1 MAEIFPKNAETDYRR
16 LLISV
21 SEANKGRISS
31 YLRNYYARSYWL
43 SEDREKQVFRNNE
56 EIPMGFTL
64 YEADKAGVRVNPS
77 KIMEVALKI
86 KPSEVESTL
95 KLLEAIADK
104 AKRGLTPKERSMARK
119 IDLLR
124 DVHDGVLAHEVAHI
138 VTDDGLLMATNAARE
153 VKKHE
158 IEALYDQNKNRLK
171 NSEPLPTDLRDQI
184 KNIIKKEVFSLTGV
198 QSFNENE
205 DKQFD
210 TYFSLS
216 FPEKIA
222 LGNLRQ
228 LGSLHNIMID
238 IYIENALPA
247 ILPAQRTD
255 DLGKTQGENVRA
267 RYRKALMTTREVVTT
282 RKDYL
287 QYEEEA
293 KKLKALS
300 GLKVGKANLEFM
312 LFKIIGPYVDARYEI
327 PKGFDLKEAVKAFGY
342 DEEFS
347 KPTKVKLK
355 HNSNIQNPT
364 FYDAI
369 DELRAINQ
377 KNKDISDRL
386 FQKNLPAYTYVE
398 RLDQGMGAGYF
409 TEIFMDFV
417 ESFGEELAK
426 YNKMVEKFT
435 SEYAEKL
442 KKARE
447 LLKEAAN
454 AETDQ
459 GRAKE
464 LNDLADGKP
473 NLKSATDMIA
483 DAQDIKS
490 RSDSNT
496 TKKKIDEA
504 CDILEELK
512 YELNNAGPG
521 MSGQAPVENMLPP
534 DADNR
539 DPNQQQPQQNQQQS
553 GSNGQQQQQQQQSQ
567 NESGS
572 QDQDQGQD
580 SKDMQQQQSS
590 SGNSGN
596 DIAMKDNAPADNSA
610 SEQNGKSSSSMDQ
623 DSGNSDSKSQDQGKD
638 QKDKGSQ
645 SNEQGQGQNSQSDSQ
660 GKNSQD
666 QGKDWQGK
674 SSASKEQDGQ
684 DGQESPSND
693 GKNGSQNDNAGKDQ
707 RQDQKGVG
715 NDKSKDEDGNG
726 IGENGDSQD
735 MSDGQSQDNGNN
747 SRSGGKTL
755 GQMLAEAQK
764 KATADNSKTG
774 AQAAKDTLKGHE
786 VPGVEEA
793 LEDLANKGEFDDLND
808 EINQSVEKAA
818 EKIRENANTP
828 NVSATDLKNMLTLDE
843 DIGDNYKVDDKT
855 KDVSY
860 QKGLV
865 GKSAVLPGSVVTSK
879 EFCEKYMSPVLDKA
893 VQEIIA
899 TLDAQKG
906 DARNFDV
913 SNGFYGTDSAAINA
927 LLSGDIK
934 TNAQKEYKTFLL
946 NVNFVMDNS
955 GSTGNSFSFTHNG
968 RKQSVTYFDFQRG
981 LIAYVSEAL
990 ALRGVGLN
998 VWTFD
1003 SSGRC
1008 VKAFSETFCE
1018 NRLLLP
1024 EEAARERGA
1033 ILNKLHK
1040 VLADMNNNAGT
1051 YQAPLLAQA
1060 IKNNVLDYL
1069 AYSMDPD
1076 SLKDQRIKELY
1087 DENGQ
1092 KAPSN
1097 AYILTTDDHIY
1108 GQTPSLKKMFA
1119 KVLNVPGTNNFTA
1132 VHITNHTNDT
1142 AKQLFEG
1149 LPILNDQKKSEY
1161 GQVIGQAKHFGTTS
1175 PEDGAIKAATAIANS
1190 LLKTVMNDIYGLTME
1205 NQTAENNPGL
1215 AQSNVGWG
1223 R

>member
-205 DKQFD
+205 EKQFD

-300 GLKVGKANLEFM
+300 GLKVGKASLEFM

-342 DEEFS
+342 NEEFS

-377 KNKDISDRL
+377 KNKDVSDRL

-490 RSDSNT
+490 RSDSKT

-596 DIAMKDNAPADNSA
+596 DVAMKDNAPADNSA

-666 QGKDWQGK
+666 QGKDGQGK

-693 GKNGSQNDNAGKDQ
+693 GKNGSQNDNARKDQ
-707 RQDQKGVG
+707 GQDQKGVG

-735 MSDGQSQDNGNN
+735 MSNGQSQDNGNN

-786 VPGVEEA
+786 VPGVGEA
-793 LEDLANKGEFDDLND
+793 LEDLANKGEFDDLSD

-968 RKQSVTYFDFQRG
+968 RTQSVTYFDFQRG

-1040 VLADMNNNAGT
+1040 VLADMNNNTGT

>member
-43 SEDREKQVFRNNE
+43 SQDREKQVFRDNE
-56 EIPMGFTL
+56 QIPMGFTL
-64 YEADKAGVRVNPS
+64 YEADKAGVRVNPD

-86 KPSEVESTL
+86 KPSEVESTI

-124 DVHDGVLAHEVAHI
+124 EVHDGVLAHEVAHI

-158 IEALYDQNKNRLK
+158 IAALYDQNKNRLK

-205 DKQFD
+205 EKQFD
-210 TYFSLS
+210 TYFALS

-222 LGNLRQ
+222 LGNLGQ
-228 LGSLHNIMID
+228 LASLHNIMID

-247 ILPAQRTD
+247 ILPTQRTD

-287 QYEEEA
+287 QYEEDA
-293 KKLKALS
+293 KKLKELS
-300 GLKVGKANLEFM
+300 GFGAAKANLEYM
-312 LFKIIGPYVDARYEI
+312 LFKIIGPYVDARYEL

-347 KPTKVKLK
+347 KPTKVKFR

-377 KNKDISDRL
+377 KNKDVSDRL
-386 FQKNLPAYTYVE
+386 FQKNLPAYTYIE
-398 RLDQGMGAGYF
+398 RLDEGMDAGYF

-417 ESFGEELAK
+417 ENFGEELARQ
-426 YNKMVEKFT
+426 NKMAEKFA

-442 KKARE
+442 KKACE
-447 LLKEAAN
+447 LLKEAAK

-459 GRAKE
+459 NRAQE

-473 NLKSATDMIA
+473 KLKSATDMIA
-483 DAQDIKS
+483 DAQDIKN
-490 RSDSNT
+490 RSDSQT

-504 CDILEELK
+504 CEILEELK
-512 YELNNAGPG
+512 YELGDAGPG
-521 MSGQAPVENMLPP
+521 MPGQAPMDNMLPP

-539 DPNQQQPQQNQQQS
+539 DPSRQQQQQNQQQS
-553 GSNGQQQQQQQQSQ
+553 GSNGQQQQQQNQSQ
-567 NESGS
+567 NESGA

-596 DIAMKDNAPADNSA
+596 DVAMKDNAPADDSV
-610 SEQNGKSSSSMDQ
+610 SEQNGKSNSSMDQ
-623 DSGNSDSKSQDQGKD
+623 GQENNGSKGQDQGKN
-638 QKDKGSQ
+638 QKDIGNKGS
-645 SNEQGQGQNSQSDSQ
+645 EQGPDSQEGSQ
-660 GKNSQD
+660 GKNGQD
-666 QGKDWQGK
+666 LDKDGQGKN
-674 SSASKEQDGQ
+674 SANKEQNSADN
-684 DGQESPSND
+684 S
-693 GKNGSQNDNAGKDQ
+693 GKDGSQNENAGMDQ
-707 RQDQKGVG
+707 GQDQKGGG

-735 MSDGQSQDNGNN
+735 MGDGQSQDNDNN

-786 VPGVEEA
+786 VPGIEEA
-793 LEDLANKGEFDDLND
+793 LDDLANKGEFDDLSD

-865 GKSAVLPGSVVTSK
+865 GKSAVLPGSVVISK

-955 GSTGNSFSFTHNG
+955 GSTGSTFSFTHNG

-1033 ILNKLHK
+1033 ILNKLNK
-1040 VLADMNNNAGT
+1040 VLADMNNNTGT

-1097 AYILTTDDHIY
+1097 AYILTTDDHIH

-1132 VHITNHTNDT
+1132 VHITDHTNET
-1142 AKQLFEG
+1142 AKELFEG
-1149 LPILNDQKKSEY
+1149 LPVLNEQKKPEY
-1161 GQVIGQAKHFGTTS
+1161 GQVIGQAKHFGATS
-1175 PEDGAIKAATAIANS
+1175 PEDGAVKAATAIANS

-1205 NQTAENNPGL
+1205 NQTAENNPSL
-1215 AQSNVGWG
+1215 SQSNVGWG

>member
-43 SEDREKQVFRNNE
+43 SQDREKQVFRDNE
-56 EIPMGFTL
+56 QIPMGFTL
-64 YEADKAGVRVNPS
+64 YEADKAGVRVNPD

-86 KPSEVESTL
+86 KPSEVESTI

-124 DVHDGVLAHEVAHI
+124 EVHDGVLAHEVAHI

-158 IEALYDQNKNRLK
+158 IVALYDQNKNRLK

-205 DKQFD
+205 EKQFD
-210 TYFSLS
+210 TYFALS

-222 LGNLRQ
+222 LGNLGQ
-228 LGSLHNIMID
+228 LASLHNIMID

-287 QYEEEA
+287 QYEEDA
-293 KKLKALS
+293 KKLKELS
-300 GLKVGKANLEFM
+300 GLGAGKANLEYM
-312 LFKIIGPYVDARYEI
+312 LFKIIGPYVDARYEL

-347 KPTKVKLK
+347 KPTKVKFRHK
-355 HNSNIQNPT
+355 SNIQNPT

-377 KNKDISDRL
+377 KNKDVSDRL
-386 FQKNLPAYTYVE
+386 FQKNLPAYTYIE
-398 RLDQGMGAGYF
+398 RLDEGMGAGYF

-417 ESFGEELAK
+417 ENFGEELARQ
-426 YNKMVEKFT
+426 NKMAERFA

-473 NLKSATDMIA
+473 KLKSATDMIA
-483 DAQDIKS
+483 DAQDIKN
-490 RSDSNT
+490 RSDSQT

-504 CDILEELK
+504 CEILEELK
-512 YELNNAGPG
+512 YELGDAGPG
-521 MSGQAPVENMLPP
+521 MPGQAPMDNMLPP

-539 DPNQQQPQQNQQQS
+539 DPSRQQQQQNQQQS
-553 GSNGQQQQQQQQSQ
+553 GSNGQQQQQSQ
-567 NESGS
+567 KESGA

-596 DIAMKDNAPADNSA
+596 DVAMKDNAPADDSV
-610 SEQNGKSSSSMDQ
+610 SEQNGKSNSSMDQ
-623 DSGNSDSKSQDQGKD
+623 GQENNGSKGQDQGKD
-638 QKDKGSQ
+638 QKDIGNKGS
-645 SNEQGQGQNSQSDSQ
+645 EQGPDSQEGSQ
-660 GKNSQD
+660 GKNGQD
-666 QGKDWQGK
+666 LDKGGQGKNSANKEQN
-674 SSASKEQDGQ
+674 SASN
-684 DGQESPSND
+684 S
-693 GKNGSQNDNAGKDQ
+693 GKDGSQNENAGMSQ
-707 RQDQKGVG
+707 RQDQKGGG
-715 NDKSKDEDGNG
+715 NDKSKEQDG
-726 IGENGDSQD
+726 IGDQGDSQD
-735 MSDGQSQDNGNN
+735 AGDGQSQDNGNN

-786 VPGVEEA
+786 VPGIEEA
-793 LEDLANKGEFDDLND
+793 LDDLANKGEFDDLSD

-865 GKSAVLPGSVVTSK
+865 SKSAVLPGSVVISK
-879 EFCEKYMSPVLDKA
+879 EFCEKHMSPVLDKA

-955 GSTGNSFSFTHNG
+955 GSTGSTFSFTHNG

-1033 ILNKLHK
+1033 ILNKLNK
-1040 VLADMNNNAGT
+1040 VLADMNNNTGT

-1097 AYILTTDDHIY
+1097 AYILTTDDHIH

-1132 VHITNHTNDT
+1132 VHITDHTNET
-1142 AKQLFEG
+1142 AKELFEG
-1149 LPILNDQKKSEY
+1149 LPVLNEQKKPEY
-1161 GQVIGQAKHFGTTS
+1161 GQVIGQAKHFGATS
-1175 PEDGAIKAATAIANS
+1175 PEDGAVKAATAIANS

-1205 NQTAENNPGL
+1205 NQTAENNPSL
-1215 AQSNVGWG
+1215 SQSNVGWG